1 MTVVAPSRRPYL
13 RVLRHPVLRR
23 FLPAVLLSAFGD
35 GMSFVAVA
43 WLAVQLAPADQR
55 GVWTG
60 LAVAAYALPATLGA
74 VLLGPLVRR
83 FDGARL
89 VAVDATLRAGML
101 GTIAVLAVADLLD
114 PGLYVALLAVSS
126 LLHAW
131 GNAGVYTLVAEELD
145 EEDRVTGNAL
155 VSSVQQ
161 ASFVIGPALAGL
173 ATAVTGPGWVIGAD
187 AVTFAILAVTCV
199 GIVRSRPP
207 RTLPPPE
214 RGGAWR
220 TLRAHPQ
227 LLALIGVTCAFFF
240 LYGPVEVAMPVHIAD
255 ELHGSAGLLGGYVAA
270 YGVGTVLGSLCAG
283 LLRRLP
289 LWPVIAAIVVGWGL
303 CLLPN
308 GLTDAVAPGMVGFGI
323 GGFVYG
329 PFTAICTALFQK
341 SAPAEHLSQVLAFRG
356 ALISPA
362 AALGTAVGGPLVG
375 AIGGRQTMLV
385 SALATILFGV
395 LLALASLP
403 TLRRR

>member
-1 MTVVAPSRRPYL
+1 MSVVAPSRPPYL
-13 RVLRHPVLRR
+13 RILRHPVLRR

-43 WLAVQLAPADQR
+43 WLAVQLAPPGR
-55 GVWTG
+55 HGVWTG

-74 VLLGPLVRR
+74 ALLGPLVRR

-89 VAVDATLRAGML
+89 VAVDATLRAALL
-101 GTIAVLAVADLLD
+101 GTIAVLAVADLLG
-114 PGLYVALLAVSS
+114 PALYVVLLALSS

-145 EEDRVTGNAL
+145 DEDRVTGNAL

-173 ATAVTGPGWVIGAD
+173 VTAFAGPGWVIGAD
-187 AVTFAILAVTCV
+187 AVTFAFLAVTCV

-207 RTLPPPE
+207 RMLPPAE
-214 RGGAWR
+214 KGGAWL
-220 TLRAHPQ
+220 TLRSHPQ
-227 LLALIGVTCAFFF
+227 LLALIAVTCAFFF

-255 ELHGSAGLLGGYVAA
+255 ELHASAGLLGGYVAA
-270 YGVGTVLGSLCAG
+270 YGVGTVFGSLLAG

-303 CLLPN
+303 CLLPS

-329 PFTAICTALFQK
+329 PFTAICTALFQR

-356 ALISPA
+356 ALITPA

-375 AIGGRQTMLV
+375 AIGGRQTLLV
-385 SALATILFGV
+385 SAWTTILLGA
-395 LLALASLP
+395 LLALGSIP
-403 TLRRR
+403 SWRRR